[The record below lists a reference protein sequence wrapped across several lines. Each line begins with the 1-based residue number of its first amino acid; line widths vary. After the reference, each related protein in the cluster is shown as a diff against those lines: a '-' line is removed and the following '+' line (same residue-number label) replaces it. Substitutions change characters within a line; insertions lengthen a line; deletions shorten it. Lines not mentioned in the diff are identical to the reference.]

1 MIEIRHKT
9 SGVVLQLVEA
19 ETLRGANLS
28 GAGLHGADLCRA
40 GLSDADLHGAN
51 LSDADLSGADLSGA
65 GLHGADLSRAGLSD
79 ANLSYANLSYANLSY
94 ANLRGADLRGAD
106 LSDTA
111 TVPFGGGSYHGCV
124 TPTELFVGCVRLAL
138 DAIPADDDE
147 AAWDALHEMAWD
159 WWSRYGGMVRAAID
173 AVADEREAVM
183 ARVEADDNPD
193 DEGN

>member
-28 GAGLHGADLCRA
+28 GAGLHGADL
-40 GLSDADLHGAN
+40 
-51 LSDADLSGADLSGA
+51 
-65 GLHGADLSRAGLSD
+65 SRAGLSD

-94 ANLRGADLRGAD
+94 ANLRGAD

-138 DAIPADDDE
+138 DAIPADDDA
-147 AAWDALHEMAWD
+147 AAWTTVHRDAWR
-159 WWSRYGGMVRAAID
+159 WWSRYGGMVRAAI
-173 AVADEREAVM
+173 AATADEREAIL